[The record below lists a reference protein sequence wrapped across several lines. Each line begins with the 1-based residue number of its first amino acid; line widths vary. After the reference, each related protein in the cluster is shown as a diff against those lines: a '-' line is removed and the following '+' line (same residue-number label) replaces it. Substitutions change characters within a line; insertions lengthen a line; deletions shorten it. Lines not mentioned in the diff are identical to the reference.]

1 MIPLSLNYRDDPIYE
16 EIECRNENI
25 LYEEIKTEKDD
36 QKIVVLKQMSPTG
49 SDTPY
54 NRYYQFLL
62 YTVTEFNQNACIVIL
77 ISTDK
82 SNVKTSKYIKYLNK
96 TVDGG
101 VTVGLSAAGVLS
113 PIAKSAGKITGEL
126 VEGLLQEY
134 EKSKQHNKGKL
145 AEHLLKSFEPDDSK
159 WIWFLLDCFSTIFI
173 R

>member
-1 MIPLSLNYRDDPIYE
+1 MLLNYRDDPIYE
-16 EIECRNENI
+16 EIQYRNENN
-25 LYEEIKTEKDD
+25 LYEEIKTEEDD

-82 SNVKTSKYIKYLNK
+82 SNVKTSKYIKYLKK
-96 TVDGG
+96 TVDSG
-101 VTVGLSAAGVLS
+101 VTIGFSATVVGS
-113 PIAKSAGKITGEL
+113 PIAKSAGKISGEL
-126 VEGLLQEY
+126 VEGLLKEY
-134 EKSKQHNKGKL
+134 EKSKQHKKGKL

>member
-1 MIPLSLNYRDDPIYE
+1 MLLNYRDDPIYE
-16 EIECRNENI
+16 EIQYRNENN

-82 SNVKTSKYIKYLNK
+82 SNVETSKYIKYLNK

-101 VTVGLSAAGVLS
+101 VTAGVSATVVLS
-113 PIAKSAGKITGEL
+113 PFAKSAGKITGEL
-126 VEGLLQEY
+126 VEGLLKEY
-134 EKSKQHNKGKL
+134 KKSKQHKKSKL
-145 AEHLLKSFEPDDSK
+145 PEHLLNSFEPDDSK

>member
-1 MIPLSLNYRDDPIYE
+1 VSLKE
-16 EIECRNENI
+16 
-25 LYEEIKTEKDD
+25 
-36 QKIVVLKQMSPTG
+36 MSPTG
-49 SDTPY
+49 NDTHY

-82 SNVKTSKYIKYLNK
+82 SNVKTSKYIKYLKK
-96 TVDGG
+96 TVDSG
-101 VTVGLSAAGVLS
+101 VTIGFSATVVGS
-113 PIAKSAGKITGEL
+113 PIAKSAGKISGEL
-126 VEGLLQEY
+126 VEGLLKEY
-134 EKSKQHNKGKL
+134 EKSKQHKKGKL

>member
-1 MIPLSLNYRDDPIYE
+1 MSLNYRDDPIYE
-16 EIECRNENI
+16 EIQYRNENN

-36 QKIVVLKQMSPTG
+36 QKIVILKEMSPTG
-49 SDTPY
+49 NDTPY

-82 SNVKTSKYIKYLNK
+82 SNVETSKYIKYLNK

-113 PIAKSAGKITGEL
+113 PIAKSAGKITQVNIMQNDL
-126 VEGLLQEY
+126 FNH
-134 EKSKQHNKGKL
+134 KQTFTLYLN
-145 AEHLLKSFEPDDSK
+145 F
-159 WIWFLLDCFSTIFI
+159 
-173 R
+173 

>member
-1 MIPLSLNYRDDPIYE
+1 MLLNYRDNPIYE
-16 EIECRNENI
+16 EIQCRHESN

-36 QKIVVLKQMSPTG
+36 QKIIILKEMSPTG
-49 SDTPY
+49 NDTPY

-82 SNVKTSKYIKYLNK
+82 SNVETSKYIKYLNK

-101 VTVGLSAAGVLS
+101 VTIGLSATVVLS

-134 EKSKQHNKGKL
+134 EKSKQHKKGKL